1 MENIIA
7 KIASISDVDIIKTIY
22 NEARTFGRSSGSCDW
37 TDDYPN
43 DEIINY
49 DMEHNYLYIV
59 YSGEKPIAL
68 FSLMDT
74 DDLDNEPLSWTQV
87 KSGVP
92 ARICIAPQL
101 QGKGYGKKIMHELIQ
116 VAKQRGYQSLRLL
129 ADKKHTP
136 ANKLY
141 QSLNFQNK
149 GAAHLYETDFNA
161 YELIL

>member
-1 MENIIA
+1 MENIVT
-7 KIASISDVDIIKTIY
+7 KTASTSDVDLIKEIY
-22 NEARTFGRSSGSCDW
+22 NKARIFGRTTGSCDW
-37 TDDYPN
+37 ADDYPN

-49 DMEHNYLYIV
+49 DIEHNFLYIV
-59 YSGEKPIAL
+59 YFDDKPIGL

-74 DDLDNEPLSWTQV
+74 DDLDNEPLKWTQV

-92 ARICIAPQL
+92 ARICIVPQL
-101 QGKGYGKKIMHELIQ
+101 QGKGFGKKIMYELIQ
-116 VAKQRGYQSLRLL
+116 VAKERGYQSLRLL

-141 QSLNFQNK
+141 QSLNFQHK
-149 GAAHLYETDFNA
+149 GSAHLYETNFNA